1 MATCRDIVTLGLKQ
15 ARVIGVND
23 TPTAG
28 EAEAGM
34 TVLQSLYRSWFDSGE
49 FGFLNDVYKA
59 EDYAAEEQDRITA
72 ETGVTITLPT
82 TLSDSSD
89 TYGDGTGQRRAPY
102 ELAGIAVVQDSA
114 ELSYIWDGSAWVELN
129 SLTLSSTAP
138 LAKYGEAG
146 LAAFFALHYAETFG
160 APIGPGTKKLADR
173 FISAM
178 RTRRNRANPRAKIE
192 FY

>member
-15 ARVIGVND
+15 ARVIGVNA
-23 TPTAG
+23 TPTAS
-28 EAEAGM
+28 EADVGM

-59 EDYAAEEQDRITA
+59 ENYTAEEQDRITA
-72 ETGVTITLPT
+72 ETGVTVTLPT

-102 ELAGIAVVQDSA
+102 ELAGVAVVQDGA

-129 SLTLSSTAP
+129 SLTLNSTAP

-146 LAAFFALHYAETFG
+146 LAAYFGMHYAEAFG
-160 APIGPGTKKLADR
+160 AQIGPGTKKLADR

-178 RTRRNRANPRAKIE
+178 RTRRNRANPRAKAE